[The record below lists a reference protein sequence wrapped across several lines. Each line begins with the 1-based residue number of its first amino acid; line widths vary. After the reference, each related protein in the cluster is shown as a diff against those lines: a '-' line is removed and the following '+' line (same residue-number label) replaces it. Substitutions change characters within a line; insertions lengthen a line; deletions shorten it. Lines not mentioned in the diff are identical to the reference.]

1 MNQAF
6 AQLSDE
12 DRRLAVANAALAL
25 GIEAV
30 ILATRWPAG

>member
-6 AQLSDE
+6 TQLTDD

-30 ILATRWPAG
+30 ILEKD